1 MLIQFLMTLR
11 QSFASLAANT
21 LRSLLTMLGIII
33 GISSVIIM
41 LSAGQGAQRLLVS
54 QVEDLGSNVVY
65 MYAGGDG
72 GARRGPPAAVRGV
85 VTKTMKMSDVEELRR
100 LEKNLGIRNVSAITS
115 TSSITVKREG
125 EEKEIRIG
133 VQGRD
138 RAYAA
143 TRDLTFAEGSMWSAE
158 QEAGLA
164 KVAVLGHNAKKDL
177 FGEDAGSVVGK
188 PLRIKGQTFR
198 IVGVLAEDDAGITSL
213 FGQGEADVILVPVE
227 VVQRY
232 VLGIDFLSGLMFEVV
247 DGDRQE
253 EAIDTVAA
261 ILRDNHKLR
270 EGEENDFSTRTQD
283 DIITVFTTITSVFS
297 VFLASIAA
305 ISLFVG
311 GIGIMNIMLVSVTE
325 RTKEIGL
332 KKALGAQ
339 RASILLQFIIEALVL
354 TLVGGAIGIVVGL
367 LGSFG
372 FSIVGGW
379 DFVIDLGAVGL
390 AVGVSAAF
398 GLVFGFYPAWKA
410 SKLDPI
416 DALRYE

>member
-1 MLIQFLMTLR
+1 
-11 QSFASLAANT
+11 
-21 LRSLLTMLGIII
+21 
-33 GISSVIIM
+33 
-41 LSAGQGAQRLLVS
+41 
-54 QVEDLGSNVVY
+54 
-65 MYAGGDG
+65 
-72 GARRGPPAAVRGV
+72 
-85 VTKTMKMSDVEELRR
+85 
-100 LEKNLGIRNVSAITS
+100 
-115 TSSITVKREG
+115 
-125 EEKEIRIG
+125 
-133 VQGRD
+133 
-138 RAYAA
+138 
-143 TRDLTFAEGSMWSAE
+143 MWSAD
-158 QEAGLA
+158 QESSLA
-164 KVAVLGHNAKKDL
+164 KVAVLGANAKKDI
-177 FGEDAGSVVGK
+177 FGDNAGNVVGK

-198 IVGVLAEDDAGITSL
+198 IVGVLEEDSAGITSL

-253 EAIDTVAA
+253 EVIVRVSDV
-261 ILRDNHKLR
+261 LRANHKIKD
-270 EGEENDFSTRTQD
+270 GAENDFSIRTQD
-283 DIITVFTTITSVFS
+283 DIISVFTTITSVFS

-339 RASILLQFIIEALVL
+339 RSSILMQFIIEALVL
-354 TLVGGAIGIVVGL
+354 TLVGGFIGIIVGL

-372 FSIVGGW
+372 FALAGGW
-379 DFVIDLGAVGL
+379 DFIIDLGAVSL

-410 SKLDPI
+410 AKLDPI